1 MTMKD
6 WAEFGDKARFEIA
19 VRWAHDPEPRE
30 RRPAHGG
37 WSTGELRLTVNHH
50 VLTRNEASGTRSDAV
65 GWYLL
70 PIFEW
75 IAQNWVSLLHEE
87 RFAWRENSA
96 APAATAAFLAL
107 RRSIDVDGALPSGEE
122 YGDIQAWWARHAL
135 RAADSSALFPDVVF
149 RRLVD
154 EIEISWTARPPS
166 YAPDAFRFAL
176 MPGVAILSAS
186 AVAGPLWEALNWI
199 GATAS
204 GHSLADDDRLSIVKL
219 ERRLQVLKKLP
230 ASTLEAG
237 YLPERLFSALSEMRG
252 KIHLPDRSKK
262 LKNVPALEALDDAVL
277 MFGGVSPDIGKSD
290 MNTLLGL
297 LSSKAGGQESPRLRA
312 LVDDAVGAPA
322 LLPFQ
327 EGYDLA
333 EQLLEDCF
341 LPGSDSYVDV
351 RALLSGW
358 GVRIV
363 EKVLKTNTIRG
374 VAIAGERYSP
384 AILVNKT
391 SDYNASE
398 AGKRFTLAHELFHIL
413 YDRSAARRVSIVS
426 GPWAPPG
433 VEKRANA
440 FAAMFLMPRSLLTR
454 SFPTGNID
462 EEAVTSA
469 ADAMQV
475 GISALVEHLFNTS
488 MIGEVERDR
497 LRSLETTIR
506 LKKRPTRSR
515 GRPGN
520 R

>member
-1 MTMKD
+1 M
-6 WAEFGDKARFEIA
+6 
-19 VRWAHDPEPRE
+19 
-30 RRPAHGG
+30 
-37 WSTGELRLTVNHH
+37 
-50 VLTRNEASGTRSDAV
+50 
-65 GWYLL
+65 
-70 PIFEW
+70 
-75 IAQNWVSLLHEE
+75 
-87 RFAWRENSA
+87 
-96 APAATAAFLAL
+96 
-107 RRSIDVDGALPSGEE
+107 
-122 YGDIQAWWARHAL
+122 
-135 RAADSSALFPDVVF
+135 
-149 RRLVD
+149 
-154 EIEISWTARPPS
+154 
-166 YAPDAFRFAL
+166 
-176 MPGVAILSAS
+176 
-186 AVAGPLWEALNWI
+186 
-199 GATAS
+199 
-204 GHSLADDDRLSIVKL
+204 
-219 ERRLQVLKKLP
+219 
-230 ASTLEAG
+230 
-237 YLPERLFSALSEMRG
+237 
-252 KIHLPDRSKK
+252 
-262 LKNVPALEALDDAVL
+262 
-277 MFGGVSPDIGKSD
+277 
-290 MNTLLGL
+290 
-297 LSSKAGGQESPRLRA
+297 
-312 LVDDAVGAPA
+312 
-322 LLPFQ
+322 LPFQ

-454 SFPTGNID
+454 SFPTGKID

-488 MIGEVERDR
+488 MIDEVERDR

-515 GRPGN
+515 GRPGIH
-520 R
+520 

>member
-1 MTMKD
+1 MYGSSPQ
-6 WAEFGDKARFEIA
+6 WRR
-19 VRWAHDPEPRE
+19 VRRHP
-30 RRPAHGG
+30 GLVG
-37 WSTGELRLTVNHH
+37 
-50 VLTRNEASGTRSDAV
+50 ASCVACGR
-65 GWYLL
+65 
-70 PIFEW
+70 
-75 IAQNWVSLLHEE
+75 
-87 RFAWRENSA
+87 
-96 APAATAAFLAL
+96 AP
-107 RRSIDVDGALPSGEE
+107 
-122 YGDIQAWWARHAL
+122 
-135 RAADSSALFPDVVF
+135 SALFPDVVF

-154 EIEISWTARPPS
+154 EIEISWTAREPS

-176 MPGVAILSAS
+176 MPGVATLSAS

-204 GHSLADDDRLSIVKL
+204 GLCLADDDRLSIVKL

-252 KIHLPDRSKK
+252 NIHLPDRSKK

-341 LPGSDSYVDV
+341 LPGNDSYVDV

-363 EKVLKTNTIRG
+363 EKVLKTNTIR
-374 VAIAGERYSP
+374 AAWRSP
-384 AILVNKT
+384 GSVIPPQFLSTRPAT
-391 SDYNASE
+391 TM
-398 AGKRFTLAHELFHIL
+398 R
-413 YDRSAARRVSIVS
+413 ARRASASRWLTNSSTSCTIE
-426 GPWAPPG
+426 APRG
-433 VEKRANA
+433 GC
-440 FAAMFLMPRSLLTR
+440 RS
-454 SFPTGNID
+454 S
-462 EEAVTSA
+462 AV
-469 ADAMQV
+469 
-475 GISALVEHLFNTS
+475 H
-488 MIGEVERDR
+488 
-497 LRSLETTIR
+497 
-506 LKKRPTRSR
+506 
-515 GRPGN
+515 GR
-520 R
+520 RRV